1 MPLPFVLQVTI
12 YCIMDITNKRLRQII
27 REEYNIVL
35 REFACH
41 RADGKWGPC
50 VKGNT
55 LSVLDTNTRVSDKF
69 KGRGTIKG
77 KNKDGTY
84 KLAAKYGS
92 NQSKKTSAGRKTMS
106 GEDIS
111 PKYYVGSRYKKQY
124 YNEQELKEQILST
137 QHTALQQWL
146 ASQDSNKE
154 EESQVKLLNDGD
166 GDCRVEI
173 QKAYEKGKM
182 EGQKNILYW
191 IQQYEIAQKP
201 PTEK

>member
-1 MPLPFVLQVTI
+1 MATI
-12 YCIMDITNKRLRQII
+12 TKRRLKQII
-27 REEYNIVL
+27 REEYASVL

-124 YNEQELKEQILST
+124 YSEQELKEQILST

-146 ASQDSNKE
+146 ASQDGNKE
-154 EESQVKLLNDGD
+154 EGPEDKLLVDGD
-166 GDCRVEI
+166 SDCKI
-173 QKAYEKGKM
+173 QARQAYEKGKM

-201 PTEK
+201 PTGK

>member
-1 MPLPFVLQVTI
+1 MAK
-12 YCIMDITNKRLRQII
+12 ITDRRLRQMI
-27 REEYNIVL
+27 REEYAAVL
-35 REFACH
+35 REFACN
-41 RADGKWGPC
+41 RKEDGKWGPC
-50 VKGNT
+50 VKGNIY
-55 LSVLDTNTRVSDKF
+55 SVLDTNTRVSDKF

-92 NQSKKTSAGRKTMS
+92 NQSAKTSAGRKTMS

-111 PKYYVGSRYKKQY
+111 PKYYVGSRYKRKY

-154 EESQVKLLNDGD
+154 DDPEDKLLLDNDS
-166 GDCRVEI
+166 DCKMQVR
-173 QKAYEKGKM
+173 QAYEKGKM

-201 PTEK
+201 PTGK